1 MLYMFQKLVPGKV
14 YETRASLLRVHQV
27 PVDPAP
33 LWQMPKFARNV
44 RLFNFISLLYLEL
57 LL

>member
-1 MLYMFQKLVPGKV
+1 MPYMFQKLVPGKV

-33 LWQMPKFARNV
+33 LWQMPKFTRNV
-44 RLFNFISLLYLEL
+44 RLTDSIILL
-57 LL
+57 